1 MPTIKQTLSG
11 LVLAA
16 GILSF
21 GQALADRAP
30 TPEERS
36 RIESVLRNEGFTDWG
51 AIALDDDDDIWEVDD
66 AYASNGHRYALKLH
80 PGTFAI
86 IQREPDDD

>member
-1 MPTIKQTLSG
+1 MPTIRQIVFG
-11 LVLAA
+11 LVVAA
-16 GILSF
+16 GMLF
-21 GQALADRAP
+21 PRQVLADRDP

-36 RIESVLRNEGFTDWG
+36 QIETMLRNEGYTDWG
-51 AIALDDDDDIWEVDD
+51 AIALDDDDDIWEVDE
-66 AYASNGHRYALKLH
+66 AYASNGRKYALKLS